1 VVSPSVERYLS
12 ISALG
17 VRDFRSLADLMVKPA
32 NSVMM
37 TFSAD
42 PAPGLQYNHFSGNAV
57 VFTPTISYALRTAQL
72 Q

>member
-1 VVSPSVERYLS
+1 MSPSVERYLS
-12 ISALG
+12 ISTLG

-32 NSVMM
+32 NSVLM

-42 PAPGLQYNHFSGNAV
+42 PNPGLEYSHFTGSSV
-57 VFTPTISYALRTAQL
+57 VFTPTISYTLRTAQL